1 MLRPSQTLGSG
12 ECSPEKH
19 AGKKVVW
26 LSELGEAISPNPE
39 NAGGLIVAAIVSGG
53 NVGATLSFRRWVSL
67 GRGVR
72 GYLMVSCAPQPLGV
86 VPSSLY

>member
-26 LSELGEAISPNPE
+26 SELGEAISPNPE
-39 NAGGLIVAAIVSGG
+39 NAGGLDCA
-53 NVGATLSFRRWVSL
+53 
-67 GRGVR
+67 
-72 GYLMVSCAPQPLGV
+72 SCSHRFLGV
-86 VPSSLY
+86 M